1 MRVFETVKKGTDRE
15 EMNPTAHL
23 HLSGEVDFAV
33 GKRRRGS
40 IKSNKRSLET
50 RRLSRDFFT
59 FGELSLS

>member
-40 IKSNKRSLET
+40 IKK
-50 RRLSRDFFT
+50 
-59 FGELSLS
+59 